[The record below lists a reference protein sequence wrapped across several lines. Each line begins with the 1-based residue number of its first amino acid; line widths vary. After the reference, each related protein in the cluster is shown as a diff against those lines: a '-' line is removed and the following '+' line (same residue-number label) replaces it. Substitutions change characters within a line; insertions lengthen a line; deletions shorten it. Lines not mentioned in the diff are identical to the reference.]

1 MMFLLNDSLSVAL
14 VKLIGGGIEMNR
26 VKIFIRFAAIYA
38 VIGAFIGGH
47 MAGAGSHLFRP
58 IHAHI
63 LLVGW
68 LSLFAF
74 GVFYALFAIPKKS
87 KLAKFHVWT
96 AIIGSFGL
104 TFGQWLYYF
113 QPAGLPEMFNLL
125 FFIIGGTILM
135 VSFVLFAVITFV
147 FGEQLLDKE

>member
-1 MMFLLNDSLSVAL
+1 
-14 VKLIGGGIEMNR
+14 MNR
-26 VKIFIRFAAIYA
+26 VKLFIRFAAIYA

-47 MAGAGSHLFRP
+47 MAGSASLMFRA

-74 GVFYALFAIPKKS
+74 GVFYAIFSIPKKS
-87 KLAKFHVWT
+87 KLAQLHVWT

-113 QPAGLPEMFNLL
+113 QPVGLPEMFTLL
-125 FFIIGGTILM
+125 FFIIGGSILM
-135 VSFVLFAVITFV
+135 ISFVVFAIMTFV
-147 FGEQLLDKE
+147 FGAQLLEKEK